1 MYKGGYLFGNRV
13 VVNKTLT
20 NSKGKY
26 ARGSSS
32 FITDGVAINRPEKEK
47 NLAELYA
54 LQENITEQI
63 ENYKKELQTK
73 DFSLCEEFDKRARGL
88 NDGPDY
94 FERMEISKQLWKC
107 LHKCETQKISVQTLI
122 DKKIRNSAKAKRLQ
136 EKRKEKGAEGYKLN
150 KAKVRD
156 KCTAFFELERSRKF
170 CAFYSVSFP
179 EGSKEEDIYKV
190 WNCWLTNLRKT
201 YGLRDYLW
209 VAEYQKNGT
218 LHYHMLCNV
227 YMNIKRVNRA
237 MGVALFHNDMLNTTI
252 DKYNGVDV
260 KKVTNNRGGL
270 NAYLT
275 KYVSKSEEHTYKRAP
290 WRCSQSVSAL
300 FTSVQID
307 EETSEN
313 LAREFARVP
322 LKKYENDYAEIY
334 FFNVKSGGKWYNIPD
349 RFRTTIQELNNVI
362 ANEFERVWLEYHIAL
377 LDEEIQTAKRE
388 KPKRKKQL
396 ILHKLLTKYNQ
407 LKQ

>member
-1 MYKGGYLFGNRV
+1 MSSFSNFFAMYQGGYLFGNRI
-13 VVNKTLT
+13 VVNKIRT
-20 NSKGKY
+20 NSTEKN

-32 FITDGVAINRPEKEK
+32 FAYNGEVISRKKDVQDVATFNDTIRALSATNERYRSLLRQVREV
-47 NLAELYA
+47 NLLGCSDMDKYLKLA
-54 LQENITEQI
+54 
-63 ENYKKELQTK
+63 KELQ
-73 DFSLCEEFDKRARGL
+73 LCEYDKSILKRDLSYILTFR
-88 NDGPDY
+88 P
-94 FERMEISKQLWKC
+94 S
-107 LHKCETQKISVQTLI
+107 SVSRSEKK
-122 DKKIRNSAKAKRLQ
+122 DKK
-136 EKRKEKGAEGYKLN
+136 EGYTLN
-150 KAKVRD
+150 KSKVRD

-179 EGSKEEDIYKV
+179 EGSKEEQIYKV
-190 WNCWLTNLRKT
+190 WNSWLTNLRKT

-237 MGVALFHNDMLNTTI
+237 MGVALFHNDMLGTTI

-275 KYVSKSEEHTYKRAP
+275 KYISKSEEHIYKRAP

-307 EETSEN
+307 EETSDK
-313 LAREFARVP
+313 LAREFARLP
-322 LKKYENDYAEIY
+322 LKKYENDFAEIY
-334 FFNVKSGGKWYNIPD
+334 FFNVKNGGKWYNIPD
-349 RFRTTIQELNNVI
+349 RFRTSIQELNNEI
-362 ANEFERVWLEYHIAL
+362 ANEFERVWLEYHIAI
-377 LDEEIQTAKRE
+377 LDEEIQIAKRGQT
-388 KPKRKKQL
+388 KRKKQL
-396 ILHKLLTKYNQ
+396 ILHKLLTKYKQ
-407 LKQ
+407 LTQ

>member
-1 MYKGGYLFGNRV
+1 MYQGGYLFGNRI
-13 VVNKTLT
+13 VVNKIRT
-20 NSKGKY
+20 NSTDKI

-32 FITDGVAINRPEKEK
+32 FAYNGETISRKKDVQDVATFNDTLRALSATNERYRSLLRQVREVNILGCSDMDKYLK
-47 NLAELYA
+47 LA
-54 LQENITEQI
+54 
-63 ENYKKELQTK
+63 KELQ
-73 DFSLCEEFDKRARGL
+73 LCEYDKSILKRDLSYILTFR
-88 NDGPDY
+88 P
-94 FERMEISKQLWKC
+94 S
-107 LHKCETQKISVQTLI
+107 SVSRSEKK
-122 DKKIRNSAKAKRLQ
+122 DKK
-136 EKRKEKGAEGYKLN
+136 EGYTLN
-150 KAKVRD
+150 KSKVRD

-179 EGSKEEDIYKV
+179 KGSKEEQIYKV
-190 WNCWLTNLRKT
+190 WNSWLTNLRKT

-237 MGVALFHNDMLNTTI
+237 MGIALYHNDMLNTTI

-275 KYVSKSEEHTYKRAP
+275 KYVSKSEEHIYKRAP

-307 EETSEN
+307 EEISVN
-313 LAREFARVP
+313 LAREFARLP
-322 LKKYENDYAEIY
+322 LKKYENDFAEIY
-334 FFNVKSGGKWYNIPD
+334 FFNVKNGEKWFNIPD
-349 RFRTTIQELNNVI
+349 RFRASIQELNNEI
-362 ANEFERVWLEYHIAL
+362 TNEFERVWLEYHIAL
-377 LDEEIQTAKRE
+377 LDEEIQIAKRE
-388 KPKRKKQL
+388 QTKRKKQL
-396 ILHKLLTKYNQ
+396 ILHKLINKYNQ
-407 LKQ
+407 LNK

>member
-1 MYKGGYLFGNRV
+1 MYQGGYLFGNRIV
-13 VVNKTLT
+13 INKIRS
-20 NSKGKY
+20 NSTDKI

-32 FITDGVAINRPEKEK
+32 FAYNGETISRKKDVQDVATFNDTIRALSATNERYRSLLRQVREV
-47 NLAELYA
+47 NLLGCSDMDKYLKLA
-54 LQENITEQI
+54 
-63 ENYKKELQTK
+63 KELQ
-73 DFSLCEEFDKRARGL
+73 LCEYDKSILKRDLSYIL
-88 NDGPDY
+88 NFRP
-94 FERMEISKQLWKC
+94 S
-107 LHKCETQKISVQTLI
+107 SVSRSEKK
-122 DKKIRNSAKAKRLQ
+122 DKK
-136 EKRKEKGAEGYKLN
+136 EGYTLN
-150 KAKVRD
+150 KSKVRD

-179 EGSKEEDIYKV
+179 EGSKEEQIYKV
-190 WNCWLTNLRKT
+190 WNSWLTNLRKT

-237 MGVALFHNDMLNTTI
+237 MGVALFHNDMLGTTI

-275 KYVSKSEEHTYKRAP
+275 KYISKSEEHTYKRAP

-307 EETSEN
+307 EETSVK
-313 LAREFARVP
+313 LAREFARLP
-322 LKKYENDYAEIY
+322 LKKYENDFAEIY
-334 FFNVKSGGKWYNIPD
+334 FFNVKNGGKWYNIPD
-349 RFRTTIQELNNVI
+349 RFRTSIQELNNEI
-362 ANEFERVWLEYHIAL
+362 ANEFERVWLEYHIAI
-377 LDEEIQTAKRE
+377 LDEEIQIAKRVQT
-388 KPKRKKQL
+388 KRKKQL
-396 ILHKLLTKYNQ
+396 ILHKLLTKYKQ
-407 LKQ
+407 LTQ

>member
-1 MYKGGYLFGNRV
+1 MYQGGYLFGNRI
-13 VVNKTLT
+13 VVNKIRT
-20 NSKGKY
+20 NSTDKI

-32 FITDGVAINRPEKEK
+32 FAYNGETISRKKDVQHVATYNDTIRALSATNERYSSLLRQVREVNILGCSDMDKYLKLAKELHLCEYDKSILKRDLSYILKFRPSSVSRSEKK
-47 NLAELYA
+47 D
-54 LQENITEQI
+54 
-63 ENYKKELQTK
+63 KKE
-73 DFSLCEEFDKRARGL
+73 
-88 NDGPDY
+88 
-94 FERMEISKQLWKC
+94 
-107 LHKCETQKISVQTLI
+107 
-122 DKKIRNSAKAKRLQ
+122 
-136 EKRKEKGAEGYKLN
+136 GYTLN

-179 EGSKEEDIYKV
+179 EGSKEEQIYKV
-190 WNCWLTNLRKT
+190 WNSWLTNLRKT

-300 FTSVQID
+300 FTSAQID
-307 EETSEN
+307 EETSDN
-313 LAREFARVP
+313 LAREFVRLP
-322 LKKYENDYAEIY
+322 LKKYENDFAEIY
-334 FFNVKSGGKWYNIPD
+334 FFNVKKGGKWYNIPD
-349 RFRTTIQELNNVI
+349 RFRASIQELNNQI

-377 LDEEIQTAKRE
+377 LDEEIQIAKRE
-388 KPKRKKQL
+388 QTKRKKQL
-396 ILHKLLTKYNQ
+396 ILYKLLTKYNQ

>member
-1 MYKGGYLFGNRV
+1 MSSFSNFFAMYQGGYLFGNRI
-13 VVNKTLT
+13 VVNKIRT
-20 NSKGKY
+20 NSTDKI

-32 FITDGVAINRPEKEK
+32 FAYNGEVISRKKDVQDVATFNDTIRALSATNERYRSLLRQVREVNILGCSDMDKYLK
-47 NLAELYA
+47 LA
-54 LQENITEQI
+54 
-63 ENYKKELQTK
+63 KELQ
-73 DFSLCEEFDKRARGL
+73 LCEYDKSLLKRDLSYILTFR
-88 NDGPDY
+88 P
-94 FERMEISKQLWKC
+94 S
-107 LHKCETQKISVQTLI
+107 SVSRSEKK
-122 DKKIRNSAKAKRLQ
+122 DKK
-136 EKRKEKGAEGYKLN
+136 EGYTLN
-150 KAKVRD
+150 KSKVRD

-179 EGSKEEDIYKV
+179 EGSKEEQIYKV
-190 WNCWLTNLRKT
+190 WNSWLTNLRKT

-237 MGVALFHNDMLNTTI
+237 MGVALFHNDMLGTTI

-275 KYVSKSEEHTYKRAP
+275 KYISKSEEHTYKRAP

-307 EETSEN
+307 EETSDK
-313 LAREFARVP
+313 LAREFARLP
-322 LKKYENDYAEIY
+322 LKKYENDFAEIY
-334 FFNVKSGGKWYNIPD
+334 FFNVKNGGKWYNIPD
-349 RFRTTIQELNNVI
+349 RFCTSIQELNNEI

-377 LDEEIQTAKRE
+377 LDEEIQIVKRAQT
-388 KPKRKKQL
+388 KRKKQL

-407 LKQ
+407 LTQ

>member
-1 MYKGGYLFGNRV
+1 MYQGGYLFGNRI
-13 VVNKTLT
+13 VVNKIRT
-20 NSKGKY
+20 NSTDKI

-32 FITDGVAINRPEKEK
+32 FAYNGEAISRKKDVQDVATFNDTIRALSATNERYRSLLRQVREV
-47 NLAELYA
+47 NLLGCSDMDKYLKLA
-54 LQENITEQI
+54 
-63 ENYKKELQTK
+63 KELQ
-73 DFSLCEEFDKRARGL
+73 LCEYDKSILKRDLSYILTFR
-88 NDGPDY
+88 P
-94 FERMEISKQLWKC
+94 S
-107 LHKCETQKISVQTLI
+107 SVSRSEKK
-122 DKKIRNSAKAKRLQ
+122 DKK
-136 EKRKEKGAEGYKLN
+136 EGYTLN
-150 KAKVRD
+150 KSKVRD

-179 EGSKEEDIYKV
+179 EGSKEEQIYKV
-190 WNCWLTNLRKT
+190 WNSWLTNLRKT

-237 MGVALFHNDMLNTTI
+237 MGVALFHNDMLGTTI

-275 KYVSKSEEHTYKRAP
+275 KYISKSEEHTYKRAP

-307 EETSEN
+307 EETSVN
-313 LAREFARVP
+313 LAREFARLP
-322 LKKYENDYAEIY
+322 LKKYENDFAEIY
-334 FFNVKSGGKWYNIPD
+334 FFNVKNGGKWYNIPD
-349 RFRTTIQELNNVI
+349 RFRTTIQELNSEI
-362 ANEFERVWLEYHIAL
+362 ANEFERVWLEYHIAI
-377 LDEEIQTAKRE
+377 LDEEIQIAKRGQT
-388 KPKRKKQL
+388 KRKKQL

-407 LKQ
+407 LTQ